1 MEQIMALS
9 SQEIE
14 LVKLIV
20 NGVSA
25 ELKAEISGMSRLF
38 DSRDRNM
45 CEKIEKM
52 ERTHETNHKQ
62 HDKRIVAIEKSLAYY
77 IGKAAG
83 VALVVSILGSILMV
97 VLQILVKQ

>member
-1 MEQIMALS
+1 MTLTN
-9 SQEIE
+9 QEIE

-20 NGVSA
+20 NGVSS
-25 ELKAEISGMSRLF
+25 ELKAEISGISKLF

-45 CEKIEKM
+45 CEKIEKI

-62 HDKRIVAIEKSLAYY
+62 HDKRIVAIEKSLSYY

-83 VALVVSILGSILMV
+83 VALVVSVLGS
-97 VLQILVKQ
+97 VLIALIQILVK